1 MRAPPAR
8 ALDAGEL
15 KRGRE
20 RAYEACVARGAQASI
35 VERARAQRA
44 GAVTIVPIL
53 EAKAHKHDEA
63 KAHEHDLATAPVQAK
78 RFGAAR
84 RRRAA
89 SMLEDYTELIADLIA
104 CEGEAR
110 TTDIAERL
118 GVAHPT
124 ASKAIARLKREG
136 LAVARPYRGVF
147 LTDAGKEMAERSRQR
162 HRLVVDLLLA
172 VGVPLEAAEADA
184 EGVEH
189 YVSQTTLRAFA
200 AFVKSHG

>member
-1 MRAPPAR
+1 MAAPAR
-8 ALDAGEL
+8 ALL
-15 KRGRE
+15 KAKLDK
-20 RAYEACVARGAQASI
+20 AYEALFVGP
-35 VERARAQRA
+35 RA
-44 GAVTIVPIL
+44 GGRGVIAIVRD
-53 EAKAHKHDEA
+53 ANRKAR
-63 KAHEHDLATAPVQAK
+63 KADLATAPVQAK
-78 RFGAAR
+78 RFGATR
-84 RRRAA
+84 QRRAA

-104 CEGEAR
+104 CDGEAR

-147 LTDAGKEMAERSRQR
+147 LTEAGKAMAERSRQR

-189 YVSQTTLRAFA
+189 YVSQTTLKAFE
-200 AFVKSHG
+200 AFLKERRK

>member
-1 MRAPPAR
+1 M
-8 ALDAGEL
+8 
-15 KRGRE
+15 KRG
-20 RAYEACVARGAQASI
+20 C
-35 VERARAQRA
+35 A
-44 GAVTIVPIL
+44 GAGNDALAAREPGGEGVVAIVRDAN
-53 EAKAHKHDEA
+53 AKSRKP
-63 KAHEHDLATAPVQAK
+63 DLATAPVQAK
-78 RFGAAR
+78 RFSAAR
-84 RRRAA
+84 QRRAA

-104 CEGEAR
+104 CNGEAR

-147 LTDAGKEMAERSRQR
+147 LTDAGKAMAERSRQR

-200 AFVKSHG
+200 AFVKSRG